1 MFISYAPFLFY
12 RLNGGIHRISFVY
25 YSFRFHSFSEV
36 RSQNKSQNLPSVF
49 FFFFFFLYI
58 FIFFT
63 FFFLF
68 GHSSKPSS
76 FCTLLYRAYSHTH
89 TIIHVHAHTRTR
101 FPPIL
106 HTYNTFFRLH
116 YLSYTLSY
124 SLSLSFSRSF
134 LLSPIYYTVS
144 LLLHLS
150 FSLEEKRAMSDK
162 PSHMNAYTT
171 HISIL
176 NQYGNSKFGEFLGAF
191 LRQ

>member
-49 FFFFFFLYI
+49 FFFFFFYI
-58 FIFFT
+58 YLSSL
-63 FFFLF
+63 LF
-68 GHSSKPSS
+68 SS
-76 FCTLLYRAYSHTH
+76 FLVTLLNHLPSVHYCTERTRIRTQSYMCMHT
-89 TIIHVHAHTRTR
+89 HVHAFLPSCIHIIHSFVYTIFLTLFRT
-101 FPPIL
+101 F
-106 HTYNTFFRLH
+106 
-116 YLSYTLSY
+116 
-124 SLSLSFSRSF
+124 SLSFSRSL

-176 NQYGNSKFGEFLGAF
+176 NQYGNSKFGEFLGAL